1 VSQTT
6 KMLESFYPEHVIKR
20 LPGREETFWE
30 QHNLEPNDW
39 QGWNDKYSRSIKY
52 DIYMYISVQSR
63 SILVVCVLS
72 REILSRFKS
81 RH

>member
-1 VSQTT
+1 MSQTT

-52 DIYMYISVQSR
+52 DIYNYVYISPVKEYFTCS
-63 SILVVCVLS
+63 LCA
-72 REILSRFKS
+72 E
-81 RH
+81 